1 MDPGRRKE
9 LTRYGAPVAFLAAAT
24 IAVLLIKAGL
34 GGGGSSAPTGPS
46 VATSSAGTTT
56 TRARTATTITT
67 ATTTAA
73 RYYTIQSGD
82 TLGSVALKEHTT
94 VDELLRLNP
103 GIDPTTLHVGQRI
116 RVG

>member
-1 MDPGRRKE
+1 VDQRTRRE
-9 LTRYGAPVAFLAAAT
+9 LTRYGAPAAFLAAAT

-34 GGGGSSAPTGPS
+34 SGTSGETTTGSTLPT
-46 VATSSAGTTT
+46 GTTT
-56 TRARTATTITT
+56 AVTQTHRTTTTT

-82 TLGSVALKEHTT
+82 TLGSVAIKEGTT

-103 GIDPTTLHVGQRI
+103 GVDPEALRVGQRI